1 MAEARRLGPNYRK
14 LFVATTISNLGDG
27 VGLIAYPWLATAVTR
42 NPLLIAVIGVVQR
55 LPWLLFTLPAGVI
68 TDRNDRQRLMVGAN
82 TVRFFLTGF
91 LAIAV
96 LVRSGALPAPN
107 DVDAVV
113 GTEWFLYTVIVVCT
127 LLLGTCE
134 VLHDNSAQTFLP
146 AIVEEPDL
154 ERANGR
160 MYSAELVANQFVGP
174 PLASLLL
181 VTGFVLPVVFDAG
194 TFAAAAGLVFS
205 ITATRR
211 PARAVAGTA
220 APERGSFKAE
230 LAEGFRWLW
239 RFPLLRTFA
248 ITLGFL
254 NMLGQ
259 MGTATI
265 VLFGQEALHTTVLEF
280 GIMTTLAAVGGVLG
294 GWLASSITRRI
305 GTGTAVGLTLWL
317 GALCSIGIGFLSSWP
332 LVALLMAITTFTG
345 LVWNVITVS
354 LRQTVIP
361 DRLLGR
367 VNSVYR
373 FFGWGMI
380 PIGGLIGG
388 VLVDVLEGPLS
399 REWALRVP
407 WIAAGAAQLVLAAF
421 VARSLSSRRIDAAR
435 AAGTVEVPDS
445 GAVDHASR

>member
-1 MAEARRLGPNYRK
+1 VRSG
-14 LFVATTISNLGDG
+14 
-27 VGLIAYPWLATAVTR
+27 
-42 NPLLIAVIGVVQR
+42 
-55 LPWLLFTLPAGVI
+55 TLPAPI
-68 TDRNDRQRLMVGAN
+68 
-82 TVRFFLTGF
+82 
-91 LAIAV
+91 
-96 LVRSGALPAPN
+96 
-107 DVDAVV
+107 DVDTVV
-113 GTEWFLYTVIVVCT
+113 GTEWFLYAIIIVCT

-146 AIVEEPDL
+146 AIVDEPDL
-154 ERANGR
+154 EQANGR
-160 MYSAELVANQFVGP
+160 MYSAELVANQFAGP

-181 VTGFVLPVVFDAG
+181 VTGFVLPIVFDAG
-194 TFAAAAGLVFS
+194 TFAAAAGLVFA
-205 ITATRR
+205 ITATKR
-211 PARAVAGTA
+211 PARAA
-220 APERGSFKAE
+220 APVERQSFKAE
-230 LAEGFRWLW
+230 LSEGFRWLW

-259 MGTATI
+259 VGIATI

-435 AAGTVEVPDS
+435 VAGKVEVPDS
-445 GAVDHASR
+445 GAVDPAAR